1 MRKIFSKTPSAMFD
15 HMKIKISEAQNTAET
30 KLKDKASLE
39 KRIYCIISKSH

>member
-15 HMKIKISEAQNTAET
+15 HIKIKISEAQNTAET

-39 KRIYCIISKSH
+39 NRIYRITSKSH